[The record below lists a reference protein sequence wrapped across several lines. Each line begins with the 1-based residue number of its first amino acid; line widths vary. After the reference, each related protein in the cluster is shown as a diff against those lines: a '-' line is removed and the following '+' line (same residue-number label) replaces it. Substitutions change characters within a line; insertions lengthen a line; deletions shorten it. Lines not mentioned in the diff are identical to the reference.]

1 MDVGHNASHR
11 SAIAAATVAAGALI
25 AQQVAG
31 KATRDTLFL
40 STFDVSSLPLAM
52 ITAALVSGGAVIA
65 FTVALARWSPAR
77 VVPVTLAVGT
87 VLLLAEWGLS
97 LTWPRLAAVAVYL
110 HMAAFGATVVSGF
123 WSLVSER
130 FDPRTARRAM
140 GGIGLGASFGGVLGG
155 LFAWSAASLVPVPAM
170 LAVMATL
177 NVVSLLAMSRLRP
190 AAPPPATST
199 PGSMPGP
206 FSGLRL
212 LRDVPYLRDIAL
224 IVALGAAT
232 ETLLDYLL
240 NARAVAAFT
249 RGPALMSFF
258 ALFHTGI
265 GLASLLVQ
273 MTLTRAALQGLG
285 LAGTMSLRPA
295 AVTAFALLGIL
306 DPRLWTAL
314 LARGAHGVLHN
325 SLFRSSYELLFTP
338 LPERRKR
345 PTKTIVDVGFDK
357 VGAVVGGLVT
367 LSLVTLLGGHVRV
380 LFALA
385 AAFALCALLM
395 SRRLHRGYVSALED
409 SLRSGVVRLDLGD
422 VLDSTTYLT
431 MARTG
436 MLGDRS
442 ALLREVAALEESRK
456 GESSGPTADPVTQAV
471 VELRSGQA
479 EVVRRALRRAET
491 VDATLVGHLIPLL
504 RRNDLFL
511 DVLRPLRR
519 AAPLVT
525 GQLLDALLDP
535 KQDIAIRRR
544 IPRVLRGSPTQRA
557 ADGLL
562 QALADPA
569 FEVRRQ
575 AALTL
580 ARITEREP
588 AIVLPRD
595 AVFAATLRELQ
606 AGQAEWSGEV
616 EPVSAE
622 DALTEDETQT
632 PAERGLA
639 HVFKLLS
646 LAVERQPL
654 QTAYWALRGPDAALR
669 GTALEYLETVLP
681 EAVRRALV
689 SHLEAQPVVSR
700 PPGTP

>member
-1 MDVGHNASHR
+1 MEVGHNASHR

-40 STFDVSSLPLAM
+40 SAFDVSALPLAM

-140 GGIGLGASFGGVLGG
+140 GGIGLGASLGGVLGG

-177 NVVSLLAMSRLRP
+177 NVVSLLAMTRLRP
-190 AAPPPATST
+190 SAPTAATPA
-199 PGSMPGP
+199 PGPVPGP

-212 LRDVPYLRDIAL
+212 LREVPYLRDIAL

-240 NARAVAAFT
+240 NARAVAAFD

-265 GLASLLVQ
+265 GLAALLVQ
-273 MTLTRAALQGLG
+273 MTLTRTALQGLG
-285 LAGTMSLRPA
+285 LAGTVSLRPA
-295 AVTAFALLGIL
+295 AVAAFALLGLL

-325 SLFRSSYELLFTP
+325 SLFRSGYELLFTP

-367 LSLVTLLGGHVRV
+367 LSLVSLLGGQVRL

-385 AAFALCALLM
+385 AAFAVCALLV

-436 MLGDRS
+436 MLGDRN

-456 GESSGPTADPVTQAV
+456 GESRGPEADPVAQAV
-471 VELRSGQA
+471 LELRSGQA
-479 EVVRRALRRAET
+479 EVVRRALRRSET
-491 VDATLVGHLIPLL
+491 VEPTLVGHLIPLL

-525 GQLLDALLDP
+525 GQLLDALLDQ

-575 AALTL
+575 TVLTL

-595 AVFAATLRELQ
+595 VVFAATLRELQ
-606 AGQAEWSGEV
+606 AGLAAWSGEV

-654 QTAYWALRGPDAALR
+654 QTAYLALRGPEPALR

-689 SHLEAQPVVSR
+689 SHLEAQPSLIER
-700 PPGTP
+700 PK